1 MARTTA
7 ALGLASLFLG
17 AAHAQL
23 PGEATEVHPE
33 LTTYRCSLA
42 DGCKEETNYVV
53 LDSLAHPVHQADND
67 FNCGN
72 WGEPA
77 NSTAC
82 PDQESCA
89 KNCIMEGVDDY
100 STYGIT
106 TNGDALRLLQV
117 LDGRVVSPRVYLL
130 DSTERKYEML
140 SLTGNEF
147 AFDVDATKLPCGMNS
162 ALYLSEMDPTGAES
176 ELNPGGAYYGTGYC
190 DAQCYVTP
198 FINGLG
204 NLDGKGACCNEMDIW
219 EANGRS
225 NHVAPHPCNVDGPYL
240 CEGAECEADGVCD
253 KNGCAW
259 NPYRVNVTDY
269 YGNSA
274 DFKVDTT
281 RPFSVITQFPADADG
296 KLTAIHRLYVQ
307 DNKVI
312 ESYVVDAEGL
322 PKTDSLNDEFCSATY
337 STKYI
342 GLGGTTTMGDALTR
356 GMVLALSIW
365 WDEGGNMNWLD
376 AGEAGPCNLDEGNPT
391 EIVKVEPNPEVTFS
405 RLRWGEIGSTYADAS
420 TGGGKCKKRRA
431 AHY

>member
-17 AAHAQL
+17 AARAQM

-53 LDSLAHPVHQADND
+53 LDSLAHPVHQADNS

-77 NSTAC
+77 NATAC

-100 STYGIT
+100 SAYGIT
-106 TNGDALRLLQV
+106 TDGSALRLQQI

-130 DSTERKYEML
+130 DSTEHKYEML

-162 ALYLSEMDPTGAES
+162 ALYLSEMEPTGAES

-198 FINGLG
+198 FINGLV
-204 NLDGKGACCNEMDIW
+204 C
-219 EANGRS
+219 S
-225 NHVAPHPCNVDGPYL
+225 SVD
-240 CEGAECEADGVCD
+240 
-253 KNGCAW
+253 
-259 NPYRVNVTDY
+259 
-269 YGNSA
+269 
-274 DFKVDTT
+274 
-281 RPFSVITQFPADADG
+281 VIPETNNIGTNYSSRAI
-296 KLTAIHRLYVQ
+296 LTAR
-307 DNKVI
+307 
-312 ESYVVDAEGL
+312 ARA
-322 PKTDSLNDEFCSATY
+322 ATRWT
-337 STKYI
+337 SGRPT
-342 GLGGTTTMGDALTR
+342 
-356 GMVLALSIW
+356 
-365 WDEGGNMNWLD
+365 
-376 AGEAGPCNLDEGNPT
+376 AGPTTLPPT
-391 EIVKVEPNPEVTFS
+391 
-405 RLRWGEIGSTYADAS
+405 RAAS
-420 TGGGKCKKRRA
+420 TARTSARA
-431 AHY
+431 PSVRWTACATRTAARGTRTAST